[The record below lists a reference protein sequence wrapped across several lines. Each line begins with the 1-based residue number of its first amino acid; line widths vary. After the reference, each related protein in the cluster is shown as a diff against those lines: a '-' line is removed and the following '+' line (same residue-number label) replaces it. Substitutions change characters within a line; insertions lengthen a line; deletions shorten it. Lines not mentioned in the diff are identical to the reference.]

1 MRAPGRLAGKVAVI
15 TGAGSGIGRA
25 SARLFAREGALVVV
39 ADLVEAAAHETAT
52 LIGPTA
58 TAMAA
63 DVTVPADM
71 ERLVATTMARHGRLD
86 ILFNNAGIDLPQAT
100 TVVATSEADWQR
112 IVDVNLKGVLLGARA
127 ALPVMKAR
135 GRGAILNTASQAGLV
150 GTPQEAAYCASKGG
164 VVALTRQMAVDYA
177 PYGIRVNCV
186 CPGAVDKPTVDRA
199 GWLATTP
206 GGLEQ
211 RQARLAAAIPL
222 GRLCTAMDVAYAA
235 LYLASDEASYVTGTA
250 LAVDGGVLA
259 L

>member
-1 MRAPGRLAGKVAVI
+1 MQSGRLGAKIAAI

-25 SARLFAREGALVVV
+25 SALLFAQEGAHVVV
-39 ADLVEAAAHETAT
+39 ADLVEATANETAS
-52 LIGPTA
+52 LIGPAA
-58 TAMAA
+58 TAIAA
-63 DVTVPADM
+63 DVTVPADL
-71 ERLVATTMARHGRLD
+71 ERLVAAALSRYGRLD
-86 ILFNNAGIDLPQAT
+86 ILFNNAGIDLPEAT

-127 ALPVMKAR
+127 ALPVMKAQ
-135 GRGAILNTASQAGLV
+135 GSGAIVNTASQAGLV

-186 CPGAVDKPTVDRA
+186 CPGAVDKPTTDRA
-199 GWLATTP
+199 GWLMATP

-211 RQARLAAAIPL
+211 REARLAAAIPL

-250 LAVDGGVLA
+250 LAVDGGLLA